1 MAASK
6 ICDKIDNLDQ
16 KFCLMTFSERKNQNF
31 QNKEKIKITAYFSA
45 QVFLLYQFDVLKY
58 DALTWNHINREE

>member
-1 MAASK
+1 MAAFK

-58 DALTWNHINREE
+58 DALTWKHITREE